1 MADEADMTQ
10 ARQEAEEAMRARQ
23 TPVPALPPATGR
35 CLYCDEAADTHF
47 CSTDCRQEWDHERA
61 VRRRQGLA

>member
-10 ARQEAEEAMRARQ
+10 ARIEAEEAMRAKQ
-23 TPVPALPPATGR
+23 AQAPALPPATGR
-35 CLYCDEAADTHF
+35 CLYCDDITDDHF
-47 CSTDCRQEWDHERA
+47 CGTDCRQEWDRERA